1 MKSFREHLKEL
12 ILEQP
17 LGGAAPG
24 GLAGPAGLPP
34 GGPPMPGGGLGGGPG
49 GLPPLGGPPMGAPPM
64 GGPPMGGPGMPGQQ
78 PPQVM
83 KISSPDVW
91 KTLEELLSPEEKK
104 SKTPSPSQS
113 PAELHE
119 PRI

>member
-17 LGGAAPG
+17 LGGAPG
-24 GLAGPAGLPP
+24 GIAGPAGLPP
-34 GGPPMPGGGLGGGPG
+34 GGPPGGGLGGAPG

-64 GGPPMGGPGMPGQQ
+64 GGPPMGGPGMPGQA
-78 PPQVM
+78 PQVM

-104 SKTPSPSQS
+104 KPKHPSSSQS
-113 PAELHE
+113 PLELHE